1 MVVGIKELRH
11 VQRYS
16 AFGSTSHSKVQV
28 IAGEFGEA
36 SWRQTQ
42 GKDPVQHLIVQCS
55 VEPNFGDA
63 CSAKEVVPIILQG
76 GVHGGVHPQA
86 IPALACSCQ
95 ASFSVRSLT
104 FRRSSKLNCC
114 FQ

>member
-1 MVVGIKELRH
+1 MCFQLSGETYHVMVVGVKELRH
-11 VQRYS
+11 VQSYS

-28 IAGEFGEA
+28 IARELGEA

-63 CSAKEVVPIILQG
+63 CNDKEVLPVILNY
-76 GVHGGVHPQA
+76 A
-86 IPALACSCQ
+86 
-95 ASFSVRSLT
+95 
-104 FRRSSKLNCC
+104 
-114 FQ
+114 